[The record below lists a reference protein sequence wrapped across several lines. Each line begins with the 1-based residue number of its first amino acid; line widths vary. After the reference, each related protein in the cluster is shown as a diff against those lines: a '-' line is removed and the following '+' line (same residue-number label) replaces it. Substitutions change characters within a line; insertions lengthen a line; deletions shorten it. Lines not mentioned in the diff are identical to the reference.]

1 MAGEG
6 RYDELVVQLAERGL
20 ETEEPVERVEIHL
33 RMAEV
38 QLQQLNDLEGAL
50 DAFRNVLSTSD
61 DTSPVTDALEGV
73 LQRDAESLDPGLRS
87 EVVSTLKAAYSAE
100 SDWEAWTTVLEN
112 ELAWT
117 DDEWA
122 QLDIL
127 SSLAANQEAEQ
138 SDPNA
143 APSSWVRALAL
154 FPDNRDI
161 RDSVER
167 LAAETEAWVVLV
179 EALEKACDELDGLD
193 GQIELLF
200 RLAEV
205 YSEELGENNEMLR
218 ALSRIVEIDDT
229 QTPALDELLEHLD
242 EIEER
247 DTVIALAEKRA
258 ELSDDVDL
266 RVKLYKRCAELSQRE
281 PASVENAVH
290 YLNLVVEDTP
300 SDVVH

>member
-1 MAGEG
+1 MSG
-6 RYDELVVQLAERGL
+6 
-20 ETEEPVERVEIHL
+20 
-33 RMAEV
+33 
-38 QLQQLNDLEGAL
+38 
-50 DAFRNVLSTSD
+50 
-61 DTSPVTDALEGV
+61 
-73 LQRDAESLDPGLRS
+73 
-87 EVVSTLKAAYSAE
+87 
-100 SDWEAWTTVLEN
+100 
-112 ELAWT
+112 
-117 DDEWA
+117 
-122 QLDIL
+122 
-127 SSLAANQEAEQ
+127 
-138 SDPNA
+138 
-143 APSSWVRALAL
+143 
-154 FPDNRDI
+154 
-161 RDSVER
+161 
-167 LAAETEAWVVLV
+167 LV

-300 SDVVH
+300 SDVGALSQLAVTRAIGAMERCGGTSCPGTRID